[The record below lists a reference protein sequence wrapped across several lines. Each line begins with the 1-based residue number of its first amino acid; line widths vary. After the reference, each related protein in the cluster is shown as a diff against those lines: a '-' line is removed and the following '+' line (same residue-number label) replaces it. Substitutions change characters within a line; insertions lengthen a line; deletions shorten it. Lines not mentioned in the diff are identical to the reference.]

1 MACSNGIH
9 IATWG
14 DSTSAPAGPVPK
26 ARCDCGAFATAT
38 PDPRTTTTEGR
49 DEHPI
54 VSSVRSA
61 YWWAGKSIHNV
72 MAWDSEQWEPIE
84 AACEEA
90 TESIRQIEQER
101 DALRVDLTRA
111 RLERDDARSW
121 SALWKRAAREMRRR
135 LVDKH
140 DVRTLAWHA
149 AEQALAAR
157 TAEVERLREASE
169 QMYQAIRQGVQ
180 ELPSGGLTGGGE
192 RPYSE
197 TWKAFGRSRK
207 AWEAALAAAPE
218 PAADDAR
225 GHRFVPMSG
234 TRDPQTNRYARCSV
248 IGCML
253 EPEEHPGYAA
263 DVPQTATCFGC
274 GIEVGFDAICGLQER
289 CPYCFKADDD
299 ATRAGEGG

>member
-121 SALWKRAAREMRRR
+121 AARWKAWAKGCHSQR
-135 LVDKH
+135 LSWRQRAYAVWQ
-140 DVRTLAWHA
+140 REHA
-149 AEQALAAR
+149 PALAAR
-157 TAEVERLREASE
+157 TAELAALREAVNRAVADLEICSM
-169 QMYQAIRQGVQ
+169 QSSPTLQ
-180 ELPSGGLTGGGE
+180 
-192 RPYSE
+192 
-197 TWKAFGRSRK
+197 
-207 AWEAALAAAPE
+207 WEHFKRALRALAAAPE
-218 PAADDAR
+218 PSADAA
-225 GHRFVPMSG
+225 
-234 TRDPQTNRYARCSV
+234 
-248 IGCML
+248 
-253 EPEEHPGYAA
+253 
-263 DVPQTATCFGC
+263 
-274 GIEVGFDAICGLQER
+274 QE
-289 CPYCFKADDD
+289 ASS
-299 ATRAGEGG
+299 